1 MLPAASLTM
10 PRHVA
15 DIMDGNGRWAQAR
28 GLPRSEGHR
37 AGAKSVQRILKAC
50 AEFGIPYLT
59 LYAFS
64 TENWQ
69 RPKAEVDTLMRLLR
83 TFLADREK
91 DLHKNKT
98 RLLAIGQLERLPEK
112 TRTVLE
118 KVIAATAQYTEQTLI
133 LALSYGGRDEIVR
146 ATQALARRVQAGTLA
161 PEAITEETLGGALM
175 TAGIP
180 DPDLLIRTSGEM
192 RLSNFMLW
200 QLSYAEIVV
209 TPCLWPDFDQAE
221 FKQALAEYGRR
232 GRRFG
237 AV

>member
-1 MLPAASLTM
+1 MPSADTMNM

-15 DIMDGNGRWAQAR
+15 VIMDGNGRWAKAR

-37 AGAKSVQRILKAC
+37 AGAKSVRLILKAC

-69 RPKAEVDTLMRLLR
+69 RPQAEVDTLMRLLR

-98 RLLAIGQLERLPEK
+98 RLLAIGQIERLPEK

-118 KVIAATAQYTEQTLI
+118 KVIAATAHYTQQTLI
-133 LALSYGGRDEIVR
+133 LALSYGGRNEIMR
-146 ATQALARRVQAGTLA
+146 AAQTLARRVQAGALD
-161 PEAITEETLGGALM
+161 PEAITEETFSGALM
-175 TAGIP
+175 TAGVP

-192 RLSNFMLW
+192 RLSNFLLW

-221 FKQALAEYGRR
+221 FKKALVEYNRR